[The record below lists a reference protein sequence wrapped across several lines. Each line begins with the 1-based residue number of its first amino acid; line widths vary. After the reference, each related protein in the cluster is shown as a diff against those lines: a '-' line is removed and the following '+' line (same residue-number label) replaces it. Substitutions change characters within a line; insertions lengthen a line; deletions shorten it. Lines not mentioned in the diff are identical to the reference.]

1 MPIPT
6 SLKIIALLP
15 PLRVQG
21 VSFSGK
27 IKSFPTKVSPA
38 LDKRRAKLRSRLR
51 FGPNDLKPHNP
62 SGLEVVNR
70 VLVNA
75 RAIGEFLATP
85 P

>member
-27 IKSFPTKVSPA
+27 IKSFPSKVSPA
-38 LDKRRAKLRSRLR
+38 STNAARNLARV
-51 FGPNDLKPHNP
+51 
-62 SGLEVVNR
+62 SGLVRMVLNR
-70 VLVNA
+70 TT
-75 RAIGEFLATP
+75 RLASKL
-85 P
+85 